1 MNKIELYGKTWEQ
14 VTTNY
19 NLEEEEEWWFVINV
33 NQYQLYM
40 NNVIGVMVLVDG
52 NNNQLE
58 CFI

>member
-19 NLEEEEEWWFVINV
+19 NLEEDEWWFVINV

>member
-1 MNKIELYGKTWEQ
+1 MNKIELYGRTWEQ
-14 VTTNY
+14 ITTNY
-19 NLEEEEEWWFVINV
+19 NLEEDEWWFVINV
-33 NQYQLYM
+33 DQYQLYM

>member
-1 MNKIELYGKTWEQ
+1 MNKIELYGKTWKQ

-19 NLEEEEEWWFVINV
+19 NLEEEEWWFVINV

-40 NNVIGVMVLVDG
+40 NNVIGVMVLVDS
-52 NNNQLE
+52 NNNQIE

>member
-1 MNKIELYGKTWEQ
+1 MNKIELYGRTWEQ

-19 NLEEEEEWWFVINV
+19 NLEEEEWWFVINV

-40 NNVIGVMVLVDG
+40 NNVIGVMVLIDS
-52 NNNQLE
+52 NNNQIE

>member
-1 MNKIELYGKTWEQ
+1 MSMIELYGRTWEQ

-19 NLEEEEEWWFVINV
+19 NLEEEEWWFVINV

-40 NNVIGVMVLVDG
+40 NNVIGVMVLIDS
-52 NNNQLE
+52 NNNQIE

>member
-1 MNKIELYGKTWEQ
+1 MNKIELYGKTWGQ

-19 NLEEEEEWWFVINV
+19 NLEEDEWWFVINV

-40 NNVIGVMVLVDG
+40 NNVIGVMVLMDS
-52 NNNQLE
+52 NNNQIE

>member
-1 MNKIELYGKTWEQ
+1 MNKIELYGRTWEQ

-19 NLEEEEEWWFVINV
+19 NLEEEWWFVINV

-40 NNVIGVMVLVDG
+40 NNVIGVMVLIDS
-52 NNNQLE
+52 NNNQIE

>member
-1 MNKIELYGKTWEQ
+1 MNKIELYGRTWEQ

-19 NLEEEEEWWFVINV
+19 NLEEEEWWFVINV

-40 NNVIGVMVLVDG
+40 NNVIGVMVLMDS
-52 NNNQLE
+52 NNNQIE

>member
-1 MNKIELYGKTWEQ
+1 MNMIELYGKTWEQ

-19 NLEEEEEWWFVINV
+19 NLEEEEWWFVINV

-40 NNVIGVMVLVDG
+40 NNVIGVMVLVDS
-52 NNNQLE
+52 NNNQIE

>member
-19 NLEEEEEWWFVINV
+19 NLEEDEWWFVINV

-52 NNNQLE
+52 NNNQIE

>member
-1 MNKIELYGKTWEQ
+1 MNMIELYGKTWEQ

-19 NLEEEEEWWFVINV
+19 NLEEEEWWFVINV

-40 NNVIGVMVLVDG
+40 NNVIGVMVLIDS
-52 NNNQLE
+52 NNNQIE

>member
-1 MNKIELYGKTWEQ
+1 MNKIELYGRTWEQ

-19 NLEEEEEWWFVINV
+19 NLEEDEWWFVINV

-40 NNVIGVMVLVDG
+40 NNVIGVMVLIDS
-52 NNNQLE
+52 NNNQIE

>member
-1 MNKIELYGKTWEQ
+1 MNMIELYGRTWEQ

-19 NLEEEEEWWFVINV
+19 NLEEEEWWFVINV

-40 NNVIGVMVLVDG
+40 NNVIGVMVLIDS
-52 NNNQLE
+52 NNNQIE

>member
-19 NLEEEEEWWFVINV
+19 NLEEEEWWFVINV

-40 NNVIGVMVLVDG
+40 NNVIGVMVLVDS
-52 NNNQLE
+52 NNNQIE

>member
-19 NLEEEEEWWFVINV
+19 NLEEDEWWFVINV
-33 NQYQLYM
+33 DQYQLYM
-40 NNVIGVMVLVDG
+40 NNVIGVMVLIDS
-52 NNNQLE
+52 NNNQIE

>member
-1 MNKIELYGKTWEQ
+1 MNKNELYGRTWEQ

-19 NLEEEEEWWFVINV
+19 NLEEEEWWFVINV

-40 NNVIGVMVLVDG
+40 NNVIGVMVLVDS
-52 NNNQLE
+52 NNNQIE

>member
-19 NLEEEEEWWFVINV
+19 NLEEDEWWFVINV

-40 NNVIGVMVLVDG
+40 NNVIGVMVLIDS
-52 NNNQLE
+52 NNNQIE

>member
-19 NLEEEEEWWFVINV
+19 NLEEDEWWFVINV

-40 NNVIGVMVLVDG
+40 NNVIGVMVLMDS
-52 NNNQLE
+52 NNNQIE
-58 CFI
+58 CSI

>member
-1 MNKIELYGKTWEQ
+1 MNKNELYGRTWEQ

-19 NLEEEEEWWFVINV
+19 NLEEDEWWFVINV

-40 NNVIGVMVLVDG
+40 NNVIGVMVLIDS
-52 NNNQLE
+52 NNNQIE

>member
-1 MNKIELYGKTWEQ
+1 MNKIELYGKTWKQ

-19 NLEEEEEWWFVINV
+19 NLEEDEWWFVINV

-40 NNVIGVMVLVDG
+40 NNVIGVMVLIDS
-52 NNNQLE
+52 NNNQIE

>member
-1 MNKIELYGKTWEQ
+1 MNMIELYGKTWEQ

-19 NLEEEEEWWFVINV
+19 NLEEEEWWLVINV

-40 NNVIGVMVLVDG
+40 NNVIGVMVLIDS
-52 NNNQLE
+52 NNNQIE

>member
-19 NLEEEEEWWFVINV
+19 NLEEEEWWFVINV

>member
-1 MNKIELYGKTWEQ
+1 MNKNELYGRTWEQ

-19 NLEEEEEWWFVINV
+19 NLEEEEWWFVINV

-40 NNVIGVMVLVDG
+40 NNVIGVMVLMDS
-52 NNNQLE
+52 NNNQIE

>member
-19 NLEEEEEWWFVINV
+19 NLKEDEWWFVINV

-40 NNVIGVMVLVDG
+40 NNVIGVMVLMDS
-52 NNNQLE
+52 NNNQIE

>member
-19 NLEEEEEWWFVINV
+19 NLEEDEWWFVINV

-40 NNVIGVMVLVDG
+40 NNVIGVMVLMDS
-52 NNNQLE
+52 NNNQIE

>member
-1 MNKIELYGKTWEQ
+1 MNKNELYGRTWEQ

-19 NLEEEEEWWFVINV
+19 NLEEEEWWFVINV

-40 NNVIGVMVLVDG
+40 NNVIGVMVLIDS
-52 NNNQLE
+52 NNNQIE

>member
-1 MNKIELYGKTWEQ
+1 MNCTEEHGEQ

-19 NLEEEEEWWFVINV
+19 NLEEEEWWFVINV

-40 NNVIGVMVLVDG
+40 NNVIGVMVLIDS
-52 NNNQLE
+52 NNNQIE

>member
-19 NLEEEEEWWFVINV
+19 NLEEEEWWFVINV

-40 NNVIGVMVLVDG
+40 NNVIGVMVLMDS
-52 NNNQLE
+52 NNNQIE

>member
-1 MNKIELYGKTWEQ
+1 MNKIELYGKTWEP

-19 NLEEEEEWWFVINV
+19 NLEEDEWWFVINV

-40 NNVIGVMVLVDG
+40 NNVIGVMVLMDS
-52 NNNQLE
+52 NNNQIE

>member
-19 NLEEEEEWWFVINV
+19 NLKEEEWWFVINV

-40 NNVIGVMVLVDG
+40 NNVIGVMVLIDS
-52 NNNQLE
+52 NNNQIE